1 MIQGITIKLDVKT
14 QTGTDSF
21 GNPTYSTTQVDVKNV
36 LVSPVSNDDMLS
48 ELNLTGKKSVYELAI
63 PKGDTHVWKNT
74 TVEFFGKKWKTI
86 GIPVGGIEAMIP
98 LDWNAKIKV
107 EEYE

>member
-14 QTGTDSF
+14 QTGIDSF

-86 GIPVGGIEAMIP
+86 GIPVGGIEDMIP